1 MKWLTEITVRVDESP
16 GYFMQQ
22 AYRMPE
28 TSIQSGSGLPGTR
41 MIPVEQMVVKS
52 LIAAPAEGDTVRKG
66 PVTIQG
72 VAWAGDVAVAQ
83 VEVSC
88 DDGRT
93 WESARLIGE
102 EQPYAWRQWQY
113 IWTAKTAGP
122 TAILCR
128 ATDARG
134 ECQPERSPW
143 NPSGFMWSGW
153 DRLSVTVAA

>member
-1 MKWLTEITVRVDESP
+1 
-16 GYFMQQ
+16 
-22 AYRMPE
+22 
-28 TSIQSGSGLPGTR
+28 

-93 WESARLIGE
+93 WEPARLTGE

-113 IWTAKTAGP
+113 LWTAKTAGP

-128 ATDARG
+128 ATDAQG
-134 ECQPERSPW
+134 ERQPERSPW